1 MSDGSGPSGI
11 LGVIVGAILVIVVG
25 AGVLMYSGKLSGGGG
40 GGGGGANVT
49 LKVPGTTK

>member
-40 GGGGGANVT
+40 GGGANVT
-49 LKVPGTTK
+49 LKVPGTSK

>member
-25 AGVLMYSGKLSGGGG
+25 AGVLMSSGKLSG

-49 LKVPGTTK
+49 LKVPGTAK

>member
-40 GGGGGANVT
+40 GGANVT
-49 LKVPGTTK
+49 LKVPGTSK

>member
-40 GGGGGANVT
+40 GGGANVT